1 MDNAYGGAGKF
12 SLPSVQQGDYMFRT
26 ALIVTLTLLLAAC
39 ASTQAVMPRLDIVDR
54 PPVGSVAQAEL
65 GDTIVEKGKLTTFD
79 GLLLKNEVTWG
90 DGFLLKKFTISP
102 GKLRAKQIDS
112 EYTYF
117 YSDKM
122 TAYDAML
129 GTSPYA
135 AGGICVK
142 RADPSYVRGFFQTGR
157 CNNNF
162 KPAPEVTPTRVVDF
176 DAPNFRQELIYN
188 GRSGETVKFLY
199 REFSGEYARPPFSQ
213 EVQYDLK
220 DGNTIGFKGVRIEIV
235 EASNT
240 RLSYRLISSFPD
252 PAN

>member
-1 MDNAYGGAGKF
+1 M
-12 SLPSVQQGDYMFRT
+12 LRT
-26 ALIVTLTLLLAAC
+26 AFIVASALILTAC
-39 ASTQAVMPRLDIVDR
+39 ASTQTVMPRVDILDR
-54 PPVGSVAQAEL
+54 PSLGVAANAEL

-79 GLLLKNEVTWG
+79 GLILKNEVTWG

-102 GKLRAKQIDS
+102 GRLRAKQSDS

-129 GTSPYA
+129 GTSPYG
-135 AGGICVK
+135 AGGICMK
-142 RADPSYVRGFFQTGR
+142 KNDPTHIRGFFQTGR

-162 KPAPEVTPTRVVDF
+162 KPAPEVSPTRVVDI

-188 GRSGETVKFLY
+188 GRSGGTVKFLY
-199 REFSGEYARPPFSQ
+199 REFSGDYARPPFSQ

-220 DGNTIGFKGVRIEIV
+220 DGSVIGFKGVRIEII

-240 RLSYRLISSFPD
+240 RLSYKLISSFPD
-252 PAN
+252 PLN